1 MTARSSFAFGDAVT
15 IEERV
20 ALGRKQNS
28 TENGGIVPFPSG
40 WSHENLRAYFRFGSI
55 KPLQALLNDGYKIG
69 QHYEYTGPDG
79 TVIGLAQ
86 RLDHLTLKKKVLPL
100 RASSVES
107 DRLILEVR
115 AIDEPRPLYNLP
127 GLMAAAPEIWTMV
140 VEGEKAAEAAKRI
153 FPDHVVTTWSG
164 GCKAVAKADLRPLAG
179 RRVVIWPDHDKSGWD
194 AAATAGE
201 LLSSLGVKELRIVQ
215 TPGDFPLEWDLADP
229 LPELSNE

>member
-1 MTARSSFAFGDAVT
+1 MTARSSFAFGDAPT

-40 WSHENLRAYFRFGSI
+40 WSHEHLLAYFRFGSA
-55 KPLQALLNDGYKIG
+55 KPLQALLKDGYELG
-69 QHYEYTGPDG
+69 QHYAYTSPDG
-79 TVIGLAQ
+79 AVIGLAQ
-86 RLDHLTLKKKVLPL
+86 RLDHPTRKKKVMPL
-100 RASSVES
+100 RASKVDSE
-107 DRLILEVR
+107 RPILEVR

-127 GLMAAAPEIWTMV
+127 SLMTAAPEIWAMI

-164 GCKAVAKADLRPLAG
+164 GCKAVANADLRPLAG

-201 LLSSLGVKELRIVQ
+201 LLNSLGVKELRIVQ
-215 TPGDFPLEWDLADP
+215 TPGDFPQEWDLADP
-229 LPELSNE
+229 LPELSGE